1 MSTVI
6 IKRGGKRPSEEFQT
20 DKLHSSIS
28 SACLSVRSQ
37 EGLADDVAARV
48 CQSVGLWC
56 QQKPEVTSNDIRRV
70 AGQHLEK
77 YHPEAAYLYT
87 QNRITI

>member
-1 MSTVI
+1 MNTII
-6 IKRGGKRPSEEFQT
+6 IKRGGKRPSEVFQS

-37 EGLADDVAARV
+37 DGLADDVAKRV
-48 CQSVGLWC
+48 CDAVGMWC
-56 QQKPEVTSNDIRRV
+56 QEKPEVTSNDIRRV
-70 AGQHLEK
+70 AGKHLEK

>member
-6 IKRGGKRPSEEFQT
+6 IKRGGKRPSEEFSSN
-20 DKLHSSIS
+20 KLQNSVSA
-28 SACLSVRSQ
+28 ACLSVRSQ

-48 CQSVGLWC
+48 CQAVSMWC
-56 QQKPEVTSNDIRRV
+56 QEKPEVTSNDIRRV

-87 QNRITI
+87 QNGITI